1 MKKIII
7 HFTLNY
13 FSFRHPFVSMWNKKK
28 SIKTNRFF
36 FLDQHSL
43 IEHAFLIASFNR
55 ILLLYLPTF
64 GMFFTIDT
72 IHVTNIKSLAKKI
85 KIKYTFFF
93 FDLFSTLYIILFIDR
108 ASSLS
113 SFSFRPRTSDSLFDT
128 PLSHLFTY
136 I

>member
-1 MKKIII
+1 MEKIII

-13 FSFRHPFVSMWNKKK
+13 FLFRHPFESMRNKKK
-28 SIKTNRFF
+28 IKSKRIGFF
-36 FLDQHSL
+36 FLDRHSL

-55 ILLLYLPTF
+55 MLLYLPTF

-72 IHVTNIKSLAKKI
+72 VHVTNVKSLAKKI

-93 FDLFSTLYIILFIDR
+93 FDLLSALYITLFIDR
-108 ASSLS
+108 APSLS
-113 SFSFRPRTSDSLFDT
+113 SFPFRPRTSDSLFDT